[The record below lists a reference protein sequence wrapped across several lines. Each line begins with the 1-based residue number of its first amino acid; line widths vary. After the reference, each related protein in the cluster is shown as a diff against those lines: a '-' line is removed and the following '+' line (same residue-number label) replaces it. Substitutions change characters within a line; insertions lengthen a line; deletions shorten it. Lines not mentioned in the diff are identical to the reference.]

1 MNVPVT
7 IARVRSLGVTILF
20 ALSLLLL
27 SGCGKLLEDNGTHL
41 AFAIEKEVSKLGA
54 SGAGGSVVHYE
65 TLDDANYPYY
75 VEITPSFPEG
85 RTSSVP
91 GSYLVVSG
99 KTPGGTSYHNRFVF
113 VPQRLYVKK
122 DQGGPTDIVL
132 QKDGE
137 RVSVVELR

>member
-7 IARVRSLGVTILF
+7 IARVRSPGATILL

-41 AFAIEKEVSKLGA
+41 AFAIEKEVSKLRRA

-65 TLDDANYPYY
+65 TLDDANYPCY

-113 VPQRLYVKK
+113 VPQRLYIKK
-122 DQGGPTDIVL
+122 D
-132 QKDGE
+132 
-137 RVSVVELR
+137 